1 MTRANYALLLHG
13 SGQQDQVARE
23 QLEQL
28 VLLCTQRLGAKWVV
42 PHMVPYSTKGMH
54 GMGWG
59 PSGWS
64 RTWSRTPPRGCTG
77 WDGGSKAA
85 ALGPLIS
92 PDPLSQAPP
101 HPYDPQQSGTAA
113 SGTAVRVNIFPS

>member
-92 PDPLSQAPP
+92 PDPSRRHRHTLMIRNNLAQLL
-101 HPYDPQQSGTAA
+101 Q
-113 SGTAVRVNIFPS
+113 VRLYA